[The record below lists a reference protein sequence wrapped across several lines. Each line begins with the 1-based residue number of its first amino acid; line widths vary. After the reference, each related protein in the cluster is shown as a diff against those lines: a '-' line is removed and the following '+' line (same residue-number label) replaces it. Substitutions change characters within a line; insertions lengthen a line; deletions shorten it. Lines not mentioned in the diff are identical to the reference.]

1 MSRLDDLR
9 RQAVELDTEDPLAR
23 WRDEFVIDDPDLAYL
38 DGNSLGMTPRRTIHR
53 MHEVMAT
60 EWAEGLISS
69 WEHWLDL
76 PLHVGDEL
84 APIIGAGPGEVVVHD
99 STSVNLYQL
108 VRAAVDLAP
117 DRHLIG
123 VESGEFP
130 SDRYIVEG
138 VAEQTGRQ
146 VRHDL
151 DDPDFPIGDCAVI
164 VRSLVDY
171 RTAEIADLSG
181 FTARAKEHDTRVIWD
196 LSHAVGVLDLNL
208 PSAGVELAVGC
219 TYKFLNGGPG
229 APAFS
234 YVSRDLIDRIANP
247 VRGWFAQADQFR
259 MDADWLQRD
268 GIGRLMIG
276 TPSILAL
283 EAARCGIALTAEAGI
298 SSIERKARSLTAFA
312 LACVDAAGL
321 TSPTPQDETR
331 RGGHVAVQ
339 HPDARELNR
348 RLANDYRVLC
358 DYRDPDI
365 IRIGCSPLT
374 TRHTDVVRVFEALE
388 TLGALD

>member
-1 MSRLDDLR
+1 MNRLDDLR
-9 RQAVELDTEDPLAR
+9 RQAVELDAVDPLAG

-38 DGNSLGMTPRRTIHR
+38 DGNSLGMTPRRTVHR
-53 MHEVMAT
+53 IHEVMAR
-60 EWAEGLISS
+60 EWAEGLITS

-76 PLHVGDEL
+76 PLQVGDEL
-84 APIIGAGPGEVVVHD
+84 ATVIGASHGEVVVHD

-123 VESGEFP
+123 VDSDEFP

-138 VAEQTGRQ
+138 IAEQTGRE
-146 VRHDL
+146 VRRDL
-151 DDPDFPIGDCAVI
+151 DDPDLPLGDCAVI

-171 RTAEIADLSG
+171 RTAEIADLAG
-181 FTARAKEHDTRVIWD
+181 FTARAREHDTRVIWD
-196 LSHAVGVLDLNL
+196 LSHAVGVLDLDL

-234 YVSRDLIDRIANP
+234 FVASDLVDRISNP

-268 GIGRLMIG
+268 GVGRLMIG

-283 EAARCGIALTAEAGI
+283 EAAHCGIGLTVEAGI
-298 SSIERKARSLTAFA
+298 TEIERKARSLTALA
-312 LACVDAAGL
+312 LDCVDATGL
-321 TSPTPQDETR
+321 TSPTPRDETR
-331 RGGHVAVQ
+331 RGGHIAVR
-339 HPDARELNR
+339 HPDACDLNC
-348 RLANDYRVLC
+348 RLADEHRVMC

>member
-1 MSRLDDLR
+1 MSRVDDLR

-53 MHEVMAT
+53 IHEVMAT

-171 RTAEIADLSG
+171 RTAEIADLAG

-196 LSHAVGVLDLNL
+196 LSHAVGVLDLDL

-219 TYKFLNGGPG
+219 TYKFLNGG
-229 APAFS
+229 
-234 YVSRDLIDRIANP
+234 
-247 VRGWFAQADQFR
+247 
-259 MDADWLQRD
+259 
-268 GIGRLMIG
+268 
-276 TPSILAL
+276 LAHP
-283 EAARCGIALTAEAGI
+283 RSPTCHGI
-298 SSIERKARSLTAFA
+298 SSSGSRTRFGGGSPKPTSSVWMPIGFSATASA
-312 LACVDAAGL
+312 D
-321 TSPTPQDETR
+321 
-331 RGGHVAVQ
+331 
-339 HPDARELNR
+339 
-348 RLANDYRVLC
+348 
-358 DYRDPDI
+358 
-365 IRIGCSPLT
+365 
-374 TRHTDVVRVFEALE
+374 
-388 TLGALD
+388 

>member
-1 MSRLDDLR
+1 MSRLDDQR
-9 RQAVELDTEDPLAR
+9 RQAVDLDATDPLAR

-38 DGNSLGMTPRRTIHR
+38 DGNSLGMTPRRTVHR
-53 MHEVMAT
+53 IHEVMAR

-76 PLHVGDEL
+76 PLQVGDEL
-84 APIIGAGPGEVVVHD
+84 APIIGARPGEVVVHD

-123 VESGEFP
+123 VDSGEFP

-138 VAEQTGRQ
+138 IAEQTGRE
-146 VRHDL
+146 VRRDL
-151 DDPDFPIGDCAVI
+151 DDPDFPLGACAVI

-171 RTAEIADLSG
+171 RTAEIADLAG
-181 FTARAKEHDTRVIWD
+181 FTARAREHDTRVIWD
-196 LSHAVGVLDLNL
+196 LSHAIGVLNLDL

-234 YVSRDLIDRIANP
+234 FVASDLVDRISNP

-268 GIGRLMIG
+268 GVGRLMIG

-283 EAARCGIALTAEAGI
+283 EAARCGIGLTVEAGI
-298 SSIERKARSLTAFA
+298 TEIERKARSLTSLA
-312 LACVDAAGL
+312 LDCVDAADL
-321 TSPTPQDETR
+321 TSPTPRDETR
-331 RGGHVAVQ
+331 RGGHVAVR
-339 HPDARELNR
+339 HADARELNR
-348 RLANDYRVLC
+348 RLADEHRVVC